1 MGIRG
6 YSYERVIGSHIIL
19 IGTIVGLL
27 VLIASIILYISWDP
41 TFSFMT
47 HWISNL
53 GIGPNG
59 SSSLFNGGMIY
70 AGIMIWLYSLI
81 LARYLHKNGALKLL
95 IIICFG
101 CGLVLGVGLLL
112 TGIFPMELV
121 FGMHNIAAGLF
132 FYGGMFSC
140 MFYGITAYITPNI
153 SKFYAASG
161 FSAAMIFLPYIIL
174 NLLPIYIGIIK
185 LAEWA
190 VFFVVPFWVMSQGFL
205 MLLGK

>member
-6 YSYERVIGSHIIL
+6 DSYERIIGSHIIL
-19 IGTIVGLL
+19 IGAIVGFLS
-27 VLIASIILYISWDP
+27 LIASIILYISADP

-59 SSSLFNGGMIY
+59 SSVLFNGAMIY
-70 AGIMIWLYSLI
+70 AGIMIWLYSLF
-81 LARYLHKNGALKLL
+81 LARHLHKNGALKLL

-101 CGLVLGVGLLL
+101 CGMMLGIGLLL

-132 FYGGMFSC
+132 FFGGMFSC
-140 MFYGITAYITPNI
+140 MFYGITSYFTPNL
-153 SKFYAASG
+153 SKLYAISG
-161 FSAAMIFLPYIIL
+161 FLGVAIFIPYLIINFLPV
-174 NLLPIYIGIIK
+174 YIGIIK

-190 VFFVVPFWVMSQGFL
+190 VFFVIPFWVMSQSFL
-205 MLLGK
+205 MLRDK